1 MKNALITLSM
11 IGLLGAAATAKAA
24 DLGVAPPPP
33 MAPVAAPFFAPFA
46 PLTDREP
53 QVVVQLGPTTDYST
67 INCANFVKLPDG
79 TWQATAPVPFSLGF
93 VNDIIPP
100 VRPIKSGGF
109 IYNNIDL
116 YSQLNAQCGAG
127 VVVRAKY

>member
-1 MKNALITLSM
+1 MKNALFSLSL
-11 IGLLGAAATAKAA
+11 IGSLAMAGTAFAA
-24 DLGVAPPPP
+24 DLAPPPP
-33 MAPVAAPFFAPFA
+33 APAFPVFAPFA

-53 QVVVQLGPTTDYST
+53 PVIVQFGPTSDYST

-79 TWQATAPVPFSLGF
+79 TWQATAPVPFGLGF
-93 VNDIIPP
+93 VQGIIPP

-116 YSQLNAQCGAG
+116 YSQLNSQCGAG